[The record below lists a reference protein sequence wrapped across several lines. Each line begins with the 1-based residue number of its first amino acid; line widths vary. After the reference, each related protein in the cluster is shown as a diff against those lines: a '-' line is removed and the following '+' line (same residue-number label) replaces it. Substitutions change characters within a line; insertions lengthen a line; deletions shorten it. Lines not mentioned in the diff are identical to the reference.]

1 MTVHEP
7 SERRKN
13 SDASPGRNRPDKRQ
27 ELAQHALSAL
37 AELGFARLNLRE
49 IATRSG
55 VALGVIHY
63 YFKDKKDLLIYCV
76 GLYKDAFI
84 QNLEEQIASADNL
97 YALESQFI
105 TALVQSVEDQGHIH
119 RLWYDIRAQALFDTA
134 FHPVVD
140 DHEARL
146 IGVVRQFLNKTRVLN
161 GSVEPLGRA
170 DPLDVYLRLDGWFR
184 YFLQQH
190 LAGNPQ
196 AGMLLRQR
204 LERLLE
210 PAPQGLPQQH
220 GGPDDQVSQ

>member
-1 MTVHEP
+1 MNH
-7 SERRKN
+7 RKGGKN
-13 SDASPGRNRPDKRQ
+13 AGASPGRNRPDKRQ
-27 ELAQHALSAL
+27 ELAQHALLAL

-63 YFKDKKDLLIYCV
+63 YFKDKKELLIYCV

-97 YALESQFI
+97 AALKSQFI
-105 TALVQSVEDQGHIH
+105 TALVHSVEEQGHIH
-119 RLWYDIRAQALFDTA
+119 RLWYDIRAQALFDAA

-146 IGVVRQFLNKTRVLN
+146 IGVVQQLLDKIRA
-161 GSVEPLGRA
+161 LGGQPEMRKNPVA
-170 DPLDVYLRLDGWFR
+170 LDVYLILDGWFR

-190 LAGNPQ
+190 LGGNPQ
-196 AGMLLRQR
+196 ASTLFRQR
-204 LERLLE
+204 LERLFPLASPE
-210 PAPQGLPQQH
+210 LP
-220 GGPDDQVSQ
+220 

>member
-1 MTVHEP
+1 M
-7 SERRKN
+7 
-13 SDASPGRNRPDKRQ
+13 
-27 ELAQHALSAL
+27 ALT
-37 AELGFARLNLRE
+37 ELGFARLNLRE
-49 IATRSG
+49 IAARSG

-97 YALESQFI
+97 RALESQFI

-146 IGVVRQFLNKTRVLN
+146 IGVVRQFLDKTRALNAVLN
-161 GSVEPLGRA
+161 RLGGLIPR
-170 DPLDVYLRLDGWFR
+170 RLS
-184 YFLQQH
+184 
-190 LAGNPQ
+190 
-196 AGMLLRQR
+196 
-204 LERLLE
+204 
-210 PAPQGLPQQH
+210 AP
-220 GGPDDQVSQ
+220 

>member
-1 MTVHEP
+1 MDHHKGG
-7 SERRKN
+7 KN
-13 SDASPGRNRPDKRQ
+13 ADASPGRNRPDKRR
-27 ELAQHALSAL
+27 ELAQHALLAL

-63 YFKDKKDLLIYCV
+63 YFKDKKELLIYCV

-97 YALESQFI
+97 AALKSQFI
-105 TALVQSVEDQGHIH
+105 TALAHSVEDQGHIH
-119 RLWYDIRAQALFDTA
+119 RLWYDIRAQALFDAA

-146 IGVVRQFLNKTRVLN
+146 IGVVQQLLDKMRA
-161 GSVEPLGRA
+161 LGGQPEMRE
-170 DPLDVYLRLDGWFR
+170 DPVALDVYLILDGWFR

-190 LAGNPQ
+190 LGGNPQ
-196 AGMLLRQR
+196 ASTLFRQR
-204 LERLLE
+204 LEHLFPLASPE
-210 PAPQGLPQQH
+210 LP
-220 GGPDDQVSQ
+220 

>member
-1 MTVHEP
+1 MDHHKGG
-7 SERRKN
+7 KN
-13 SDASPGRNRPDKRQ
+13 SAGPPGRNRPDKRQ

-63 YFKDKKDLLIYCV
+63 YFKDKKELLIYCV

-97 YALESQFI
+97 RVLKSQFI
-105 TALVQSVEDQGHIH
+105 TALVQSVEEQGHVH
-119 RLWYDIRAQALFDTA
+119 RLWYDIRGQALFDTA
-134 FHPVVD
+134 LHPVVD

-146 IGVVRQFLNKTRVLN
+146 IGVAQQFLDKMGALGARLEVL
-161 GSVEPLGRA
+161 GHA
-170 DPLDVYLRLDGWFR
+170 DALDVCLLFDGWFR

-190 LAGNPQ
+190 LAGKPQ
-196 AGMLLRQR
+196 AGTLFRQR
-204 LERLLE
+204 LERVLE
-210 PAPQGLPQQH
+210 PASQGLP
-220 GGPDDQVSQ
+220 

>member
-1 MTVHEP
+1 MDHHNGG
-7 SERRKN
+7 KN
-13 SDASPGRNRPDKRQ
+13 QDASPGRSRPDKRR

-49 IATRSG
+49 VATRSG

-63 YFKDKKDLLIYCV
+63 YFTDKKELLIYCV

-84 QNLEEQIASADNL
+84 QTLEAQIASADNL
-97 YALESQFI
+97 PALKSRVI
-105 TALVQSVEDQGHIH
+105 IALVQSVEEQGHIH

-134 FHPVVD
+134 FQPVVD

-146 IGVVRQFLNKTRVLN
+146 IGVVQKFLDKMRA
-161 GSVEPLGRA
+161 LGGRPEMREHA
-170 DPLDVYLRLDGWFR
+170 EALDAYLTLDGWFR

-196 AGMLLRQR
+196 ARKLFRQR
-204 LERLLE
+204 LGGLL
-210 PAPQGLPQQH
+210 PSAPQEL
-220 GGPDDQVSQ
+220 S